1 MTREK
6 LKMQYG
12 GFVTRA
18 IVSTVLLASFLNPF
32 TEATE
37 YGNALVFMFSHYAL
51 FVAGFALTYKKV
63 RLPGW
68 TFILASIAAA
78 YWHFPIPFALSG
90 SIQIYRFLEEVS
102 LILSGLI
109 AGSALDSFSSKIKLI
124 IFGLW
129 VLGDTGLSVIFIILP
144 VVMVT
149 LTKFNF
155 VGPEVWKENWRMGIL
170 VSFIIAL
177 LISPGVTGGLIE
189 TVIGLTLSGLYA
201 AGAIVSQRVA
211 KKNQTLK
218 ENREET
224 EERA

>member
-144 VVMVT
+144 GAYSSSDVALSPYPFFQFTILGVAMV
-149 LTKFNF
+149 FFMN
-155 VGPEVWKENWRMGIL
+155 
-170 VSFIIAL
+170 
-177 LISPGVTGGLIE
+177 
-189 TVIGLTLSGLYA
+189 
-201 AGAIVSQRVA
+201 AIVALVVYVH
-211 KKNQTLK
+211 LK
-218 ENREET
+218 RIGRILSTMEK
-224 EERA
+224 